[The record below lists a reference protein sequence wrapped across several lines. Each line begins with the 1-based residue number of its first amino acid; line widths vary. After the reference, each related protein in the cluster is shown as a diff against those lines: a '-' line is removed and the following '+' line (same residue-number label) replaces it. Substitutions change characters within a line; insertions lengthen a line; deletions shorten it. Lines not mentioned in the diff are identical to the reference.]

1 MSRRR
6 RAIVICTHL
15 RPGRTKRRSKHF
27 MQPLSGLH
35 VASLINP
42 ELFDVSLHHEDW
54 HGPFEPRHAGGYA
67 IAFLTGLQPDFDR
80 MRQLSYFFRRAG
92 ATVVAGG
99 SVCTQFPE
107 FATEF
112 FDVVCAGGVEIV
124 ADLMADLKA
133 GRPLKPIYRSP
144 ITRVDDY
151 PVDYDLL
158 RRSGINL
165 KVHLLEASRGCSFRC
180 SFCVIPA
187 EAGGHAVYDLAAIA
201 NAVDSAIATSPRLSF
216 RRWYPIVLFL
226 DNNFS
231 DDRRHMLAVCELL
244 RKHRKVRMWGALVT
258 QNVLHD
264 RALIR
269 RLAAAKCRALFVGL
283 ESLDRAFLRRFN
295 KRQNLGRDVLD
306 DVSHAESLGIVVGY
320 GYLFDPRY
328 QTVAQLEEQMR
339 LIART
344 DTLSMPIY
352 LSLVAPLTGT
362 EVFWEDLRE
371 GRLAPNLRLRD
382 LDGETIAYAAL
393 ADTPENLST
402 VVDRL
407 FRRPWEIVGRRA
419 VLRKVLRRIVAA
431 RTLNPVYWYVV
442 AASSLHCFVWARAY
456 PSQHRSYMAGEDVLD
471 PLYSEYLGE
480 VADEDRERYFAPV
493 TLTDADGQP
502 MPWLQAYIA
511 PGYRSPAVT
520 AEVKSG

>member
-1 MSRRR
+1 
-6 RAIVICTHL
+6 
-15 RPGRTKRRSKHF
+15 

-35 VASLINP
+35 IASLIDRKAY
-42 ELFDVSLHHEDW
+42 EVTLHHEDW
-54 HGPFEPRHAGGYA
+54 HGPFEPGRAGGYA

-80 MRQLSYFFRRAG
+80 MRQLAYFFRHAG

-112 FDVVCAGGVEIV
+112 FDVVCVGGVEIV
-124 ADLMADLKA
+124 ADLMADLTT

-144 ITRVDDY
+144 ITRVAAYPIDY
-151 PVDYDLL
+151 GLL

-165 KVHLLEASRGCSFRC
+165 RVHLLEASRGCSFRC

-187 EAGGHAVYDLAAIA
+187 EAGGHAAYDLAAIA
-201 NAVDSAIATSPRLSF
+201 NAVNSAVATSPRLGF

-231 DDRRHMLAVCELL
+231 DDRGHMLAVCELL
-244 RKHRKVRMWGALVT
+244 RQNRKVRMWGALVT
-258 QNVLHD
+258 QNILRD
-264 RALIR
+264 RELIR

-295 KRQNLGRDVLD
+295 KKQNLGRDVLD
-306 DVSHAESLGIVVGY
+306 DIGYAESQGIVIGY

-328 QTVAQLEEQMR
+328 QTVAQMEAQMR
-339 LIART
+339 LIAGT

-352 LSLVAPLTGT
+352 LSLVAPLVGT
-362 EVFWEDLRE
+362 EVFWNDLSE

-393 ADTPENLST
+393 ADSQENLSAF
-402 VVDRL
+402 VDRL
-407 FRRPWEIVGRRA
+407 FRRPWEIISRRA
-419 VLRKVLRRIVAA
+419 VLNKILRRVLGA
-431 RTLNPVYWYVV
+431 RTLNPVYWYVL

-456 PSQHRSYMAGEDVLD
+456 PSRRQNYLAGEDVLD
-471 PLYSEYLGE
+471 PQYEE
-480 VADEDRERYFAPV
+480 CPEHVTEDDRERYFKPV
-493 TLTDADGQP
+493 ELTDCHGRP
-502 MPWLQAYIA
+502 MPWLKAYLPVRTTTRA
-511 PGYRSPAVT
+511 EAVGR
-520 AEVKSG
+520 EGG

>member
-1 MSRRR
+1 
-6 RAIVICTHL
+6 
-15 RPGRTKRRSKHF
+15 

-35 VASLINP
+35 IASLIDP
-42 ELFDVSLHHEDW
+42 KRFEVTLHHEDW
-54 HGPFEPRHAGGYA
+54 HGPFEPGRTGGYA
-67 IAFLTGLQPDFDR
+67 LAFLTGLQPDFDR

-107 FATEF
+107 FARQF

-124 ADLMADLKA
+124 ADLMADLAA

-151 PVDYDLL
+151 PVDYGLF

-165 KVHLLEASRGCSFRC
+165 QVHLLEASRGCSFRC

-187 EAGGHAVYDLAAIA
+187 EAGGHTAYNLSAIV
-201 NAVDSAIATSPRLSF
+201 NAVDSAIATSPRWGL

-231 DDRRHMLAVCELL
+231 DDRAHMLAVCEQM
-244 RKHRKVRMWGALVT
+244 RQHRKVRMWGALVT
-258 QNVLHD
+258 QNVLRD
-264 RALIR
+264 RALVR
-269 RLAAAKCRALFVGL
+269 RLALARCRALFIGL

-295 KRQNLGRDVLD
+295 KKQNLGRNVLD
-306 DVSHAESLGIVVGY
+306 DIAYAESQSIVVGY

-328 QTVAQLEEQMR
+328 QTVAQMEEQMR

-371 GRLAPNLRLRD
+371 GRLSPNLRLRD
-382 LDGETIAYAAL
+382 LDGETVAYAAL
-393 ADTPENLST
+393 ADTPENLSAF
-402 VVDRL
+402 VDRL
-407 FRRPWEIVGRRA
+407 FRRPWEIVSRRA
-419 VLRKVLRRIVAA
+419 VLRKVLRRIIAA
-431 RTLNPVYWYVV
+431 RTLNPIYWYVL

-456 PSQHRSYMAGEDVLD
+456 PSRRRTYMAGEDVLD
-471 PLYSEYLGE
+471 PQYEE
-480 VADEDRERYFAPV
+480 WPEDVTEDDRERYFRPIM
-493 TLTDADGQP
+493 LTDANRRP
-502 MPWLQAYIA
+502 MPWLDPYASTRNPPRTA
-511 PGYRSPAVT
+511 AVVR
-520 AEVKSG
+520 ERG